1 MSASTPEESQ
11 ALQLRQQVG
20 KRIRQLREKQGW
32 SQDTLAHLT
41 GMHRA
46 YPHRIETGQ
55 VDVRLS
61 TLAKLAEVFEVT
73 LPELLTFAQ
82 SEESA

>member
-1 MSASTPEESQ
+1 MIDPNPDAASDVP
-11 ALQLRQQVG
+11 LQKVVG
-20 KRIRQLREKQGW
+20 QRIRQLREQQGW

-55 VDVRLS
+55 VDVRIS
-61 TLAKLAEVFEVT
+61 TLAKLAEVFGLS
-73 LPELLTFAQ
+73 LPDLLTFND
-82 SEESA
+82 